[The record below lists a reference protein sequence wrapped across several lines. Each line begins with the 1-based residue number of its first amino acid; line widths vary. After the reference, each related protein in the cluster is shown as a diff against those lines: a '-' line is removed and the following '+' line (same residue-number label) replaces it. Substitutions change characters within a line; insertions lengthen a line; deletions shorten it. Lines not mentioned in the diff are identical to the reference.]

1 MSTVYCL
8 LNWIVLNDPKQI
20 RGLSSCFHYCAWL
33 QNEFVSWILSH
44 HHIKY
49 LNNLNNREMNINLS
63 QSCLAIVIIVFIRI
77 NFIMWCVEMN
87 DWCLRISGINVIL
100 LFYLIKLFNWYYFII
115 ILDMFLSWHC
125 EWLKFINYIL
135 QNILTE

>member
-20 RGLSSCFHYCAWL
+20 GGLYTCFHYCAWL
-33 QNEFVSWILSH
+33 QTEFVSWILSH

-100 LFYLIKLFNWYYFII
+100 LFYLIKLFNWYYFIV

-125 EWLKFINYIL
+125 EWLKFINYI
-135 QNILTE
+135 TKY